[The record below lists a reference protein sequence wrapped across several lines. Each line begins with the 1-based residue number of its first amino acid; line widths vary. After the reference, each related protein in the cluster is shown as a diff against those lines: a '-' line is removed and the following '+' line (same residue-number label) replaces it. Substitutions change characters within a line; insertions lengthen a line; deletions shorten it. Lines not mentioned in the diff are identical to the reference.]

1 MTTVSVKPEVIR
13 WAIGRSGLPT
23 AELLKKFPKLDE
35 WQSGVRQPTFRQL
48 ETFARTTMTPFGVMF
63 LDKPP
68 VEKLPVPDFR
78 TKGDK
83 PVTAYSPNLI
93 DSIQTM
99 QQRQAWMREWLIEEG
114 AEPLN
119 FVGSVDRIGN
129 VKSLAQQIR
138 QRLDLDA
145 DWAESLPSWELALQ
159 TLRKAAERIG
169 VIVFSNSVVGLNN
182 HRPLDPEEFRGF
194 VLCDQYAPV
203 VFLNDGDTKSA
214 RIFTL
219 AHELVHVWMGRDG
232 VFNLDQMMPANEETE
247 QFCNQVAAEFLV
259 PAYKLTERWD
269 EAKATKSPFQTIA
282 GWFKVSPVVVARR
295 ALDLKLITK
304 PVFFRFLAQDR
315 ADWLTRKVDLRQKSS
330 GGNFYATQNVRLGR
344 RFSAAVVRA
353 AREGR
358 ILYQDAFRLT
368 GMKGSTFSSYADLVL
383 KRMRDERE

>member
-1 MTTVSVKPEVIR
+1 MTTVTVKPEVIR
-13 WAIGRSGLPT
+13 WAIDRSGLPA
-23 AELLKKFPKLDE
+23 AELRQKFPKLDE
-35 WQSGVRQPTFRQL
+35 WQSGTKLPTFRQL
-48 ETFARTTMTPFGVMF
+48 ESFARTTMTPFGVMF

-68 VEKLPVPDFR
+68 IEKLPVPDFR

-83 PVTAYSPNLI
+83 AFTSYSPNLI

-99 QQRQAWMREWLIEEG
+99 QRRQEWMREWLIEEG
-114 AEPLN
+114 AEPLD

-138 QRLDLDA
+138 QRLELDA
-145 DWAESLPSWELALQ
+145 DWAESVPGWEQALQ
-159 TLRKAAERIG
+159 TLRKATERIG
-169 VIVFSNSVVGLNN
+169 ILVFSNSVVGLNN

-219 AHELVHVWMGRDG
+219 AHELVHLWMGRDG
-232 VFNLDQMMPANEETE
+232 VFNLEKMMPAAEETE

-259 PAYKLTERWD
+259 PAYKLTVRWS
-269 EAKATKSPFQTIA
+269 EAKATRNPFQSIA

-304 PVFFRFLAQDR
+304 AEFFRFFEQDQT
-315 ADWLTRKVDLRQKSS
+315 DWLTRKQDFRQKSS

-368 GMKGSTFSSYADLVL
+368 GMKGATFSSYADLVL

>member
-1 MTTVSVKPEVIR
+1 MTTVTVNPEVIR
-13 WAIGRSGLPT
+13 WAIDRSGLPA
-23 AELLKKFPKLDE
+23 AELRKKFPKLDE
-35 WQSGVRQPTFRQL
+35 WQSGTKLPTFRQL
-48 ETFARTTMTPFGVMF
+48 ESFARTTMTPFGVMF
-63 LDKPP
+63 LDNPP
-68 VEKLPVPDFR
+68 IEKLPVPDFR

-83 PVTAYSPNLI
+83 AVTSYSPNLI

-99 QQRQAWMREWLIEEG
+99 QRRQEWMREWLIEGG
-114 AEPLN
+114 AEPLD

-138 QRLDLDA
+138 QRLELDA
-145 DWAESLPSWELALQ
+145 DWAESVPGWEQALQ
-159 TLRKAAERIG
+159 TLRKATERIG
-169 VIVFSNSVVGLNN
+169 ILVFSNSVVGLNN

-214 RIFTL
+214 RLFTL
-219 AHELVHVWMGRDG
+219 AHELVHLWMGRDG
-232 VFNLDQMMPANEETE
+232 VFNLEKMMPAAEETE

-259 PAYKLTERWD
+259 PAYKLTVRWS
-269 EAKATKSPFQTIA
+269 EAKATRNPFQTIA

-304 PVFFRFLAQDR
+304 AEFFRFFEQDQT
-315 ADWLTRKVDLRQKSS
+315 DWLTRKQDFRQKSS
-330 GGNFYATQNVRLGR
+330 GGNFYATQNVRPGR

-353 AREGR
+353 VREGR

-368 GMKGSTFSSYADLVL
+368 GMKGATFSSYADLVL